1 MTLHRDNPRSADQY
15 AAMFKFLDAYAN
27 HTYPDDVGGLLGQL
41 SFLREHPPCTR
52 ADERELRK
60 AVSIALTAR

>member
-1 MTLHRDNPRSADQY
+1 
-15 AAMFKFLDAYAN
+15 MFNFLDDYAN

-41 SFLREHPPCTR
+41 ALLREHQPCDR
-52 ADERELRK
+52 EDERALRK

>member
-1 MTLHRDNPRSADQY
+1 MTPNTPRASPAAEY
-15 AAMFKFLDAYAN
+15 AAMFNFLDDYAN

-41 SFLREHPPCTR
+41 ALLREHQPCDR
-52 ADERELRK
+52 EDERALRK